1 MSEPGI
7 REAVR
12 AGDWDLAS
20 RIVSDRFGVITDP
33 EWLSHEC
40 LSANGWWGDDGCI
53 GPGGS
58 DGSALCWIKLRLV
71 ERGFLRASRRG
82 VEDVRFSVDLHIGFV
97 CLYEPP
103 EMIWL
108 LADDTPMELRGG
120 GVARSKI
127 FRTNH
132 EPHAIDRVAIR
143 VAPDR
148 RRA

>member
-1 MSEPGI
+1 MVSE
-7 REAVR
+7 
-12 AGDWDLAS
+12 
-20 RIVSDRFGVITDP
+20 RFGVEASP
-33 EWLSHEC
+33 EWLSDEC
-40 LSANGWWGDDGCI
+40 LSANGWWGSEGCI
-53 GPGGS
+53 GLGGS
-58 DGSALCWIKLRLV
+58 DASALCWIKSRLV
-71 ERGFLRASRRG
+71 DRGFLRAGRLG
-82 VEDVRFSVDLHIGFV
+82 AEDVRFSVDLHVGFV

-103 EMIWL
+103 EMICL